1 MSSVFELGGKAVNKN
16 TAMAVSGGT
25 NYERTRNH
33 SQHHFKSKPLI
44 PDGADY
50 DY

>member
-25 NYERTRNH
+25 NYEPNYTNNED
-33 SQHHFKSKPLI
+33 LI
-44 PDGADY
+44 VFIVKLS
-50 DY
+50 